1 MTEKGTVLDEK
12 YEILKEIGRGGMS
25 IVYVAMDLRLNK
37 QWAIKE
43 IKDDGSQDTQTL
55 LKGLEREANILKKVD
70 HPVLP
75 RIVDIIQK
83 ENKVYVVMDYVE
95 GRPLSKILEEQGA
108 QPQDQ
113 VIQWAKDLASALD
126 YLHSMDPP
134 IIYRDMKPSN
144 IMLRP
149 DGKVKLID
157 FGTAK
162 EYKIENNAD
171 TTALGTRGYAA
182 PEQFGDEQGRGIYNT
197 DARTDIY
204 CLGATLY
211 HIVTG
216 MNPCEPPYKI
226 EPIRKWNPA
235 LSSGLE
241 KILLKCTQP
250 NPSERYQSC
259 SELLYALEHYDQLDD
274 EHRKQNS
281 TKLAL
286 FAIAAVST
294 LIFAGISL
302 MGFSAQSNLNDQN
315 YYNIISEGDNYKFR
329 GEYDQ
334 AILEYQNAISANAKN
349 EEAYIKILNLYVNN
363 LNEPERGLDTIA
375 SYVNGNKSLSKNDH
389 LLYQLGIT
397 YFNQGNYEAALR
409 YFRMVN
415 EKSEEYGPISKH
427 YIAIA
432 MGLSSLNI
440 DYSELEENLR
450 EFESDN
456 ASLSFSDAK
465 LMNYQNLGM
474 IYSIY
479 MNSVNGADEAIKR
492 VLEPALQELAQS
504 GSTIDNSSG
513 YYYHYNLYLA
523 YAYQS
528 LARKS
533 EDEVMA
539 REYYY
544 RALECCENVVS
555 QISPDE
561 DLAVYENM
569 YVTEAEVYTAL
580 GMEKETIA
588 TYEEAENILGTSSA
602 SIYVNHLRFL
612 YNKYKAVEPDVSA
625 WNAPD
630 IIKVYEAGSSVPGIT
645 ENFEWKP
652 LVANLQPLF
661 DKVSG
666 RLPESD
672 TTEETQDASRAGE
685 GETVIDPSGTEQTSE
700 ESNTVDNTEDDE
712 SSSESR

>member
-75 RIVDIIQK
+75 RIVDIIQRDH
-83 ENKVYVVMDYVE
+83 KVYVVMDYVE

-108 QPQDQ
+108 QPQDM

-182 PEQFGDEQGRGIYNT
+182 PEQFGDSQGRGIYNT

-241 KILLKCTQP
+241 KILIKCTQP
-250 NPSERYQSC
+250 NPNERYQSC
-259 SELLYALEHYDQLDD
+259 SELLYALEHYDQLD
-274 EHRKQNS
+274 ERYRKQAN
-281 TKLAL
+281 KKFVL
-286 FAIAAVST
+286 FAVSAIGA
-294 LIFAGISL
+294 LVFGGVSL
-302 MGFSAQSNLNDQN
+302 MGFSAQSNLNAQN
-315 YYNIISEGDNYKFR
+315 YYNIISVGDDYRFR
-329 GEYDQ
+329 GDYDQ
-334 AILEYQNAISANAKN
+334 AIEEYQNAISANAKN
-349 EEAYIKILNLYVNN
+349 EDAYIKILNLYVND

-375 SYVNGNKSLSKNDH
+375 SYVNGNKNLSKNDH

-415 EKSEEYGPISKH
+415 EKSEEYGSLSKH

-456 ASLSFSDAK
+456 ASMSFSDAK

-479 MNSVNGADEAIKR
+479 MNSVNGADEAIRR
-492 VLEPALQELAQS
+492 VLEPALVELSQS
-504 GSTIDNSSG
+504 GSTLDNSSG

-523 YAYQS
+523 SAYQS
-528 LARKS
+528 LARKA
-533 EDEVMA
+533 EDEETA

-544 RALECCENVVS
+544 RALECCENVLS
-555 QISPDE
+555 QISPEE

-569 YVTEAEVYTAL
+569 YVTEADVYYSL
-580 GMEKETIA
+580 GMETETIA
-588 TYEEAENILGTSSA
+588 TYQEAERILGTSSA

-612 YNKYKAVEPDVSA
+612 YNKYKEKNPDVSS

-630 IIKVYEAGSSVPGIT
+630 IIKVYEEGSQVPGIAD
-645 ENFEWKP
+645 NFEWKP
-652 LVANLQPLF
+652 LVTNLQPLF
-661 DKVSG
+661 EKNSG
-666 RLPESD
+666 TVD
-672 TTEETQDASRAGE
+672 TTTEAPNGQDASRAGD
-685 GETVIDPSGTEQTSE
+685 GETVVDATESSE
-700 ESNTVDNTEDDE
+700 ASTEDDTE
-712 SSSESR
+712 E